1 LIVGRVADVAP
12 EVAPRSADALANDSR
27 VDERRLRDRCVNNPG
42 DLQCRRELAAMLL
55 QTGRAEEAVSILAEA
70 IRIDFRDVPTLVA
83 FAHAQRKWGNL
94 TEAEQACLLALEQD
108 PEHPEALAALAHVL
122 IARDRVADAIPIL
135 ERSLELQSD
144 NVETRRLYGV
154 ALEVVGRLDEARRE
168 LLQVI
173 TNDPSATK
181 AYISLSEIEVFTPDH
196 DLLRRMHATLAMM
209 PRTDDLRLV
218 PLYYSL
224 GKAYDD
230 IGDYDR
236 AFSYF
241 QSGAKLQRSR
251 IGYDEQKALALLEDV
266 MAVFT
271 STLVARHPPVAADRP
286 AMTPVFIVGMP
297 RSGSTL
303 LEQILSRH
311 SQVFCCGETNTFGDK
326 LAMIRRDCPE
336 LPFFPEFMRSID
348 REALARVSAAYH
360 THMRELGGSAHIFV
374 NKLLI
379 NFIFMG
385 AIHMA
390 MPDARFVVTRRN
402 ALDTCLSAFASYF
415 EFDIPYSYDLA
426 ELGRFYR
433 KFEQVVAHWSQ
444 VLPEHVMRTVDYEK
458 LVSDLEGQTRSLLDF
473 VGLAWEP
480 ACLAFHRSKHP
491 ARTAS
496 VAQVRRP
503 LYQSSIGRW
512 RRYER
517 HLQPL
522 IEALEIGRD

>member
-1 LIVGRVADVAP
+1 
-12 EVAPRSADALANDSR
+12 
-27 VDERRLRDRCVNNPG
+27 
-42 DLQCRRELAAMLL
+42 
-55 QTGRAEEAVSILAEA
+55 
-70 IRIDFRDVPTLVA
+70 
-83 FAHAQRKWGNL
+83 
-94 TEAEQACLLALEQD
+94 
-108 PEHPEALAALAHVL
+108 
-122 IARDRVADAIPIL
+122 
-135 ERSLELQSD
+135 
-144 NVETRRLYGV
+144 
-154 ALEVVGRLDEARRE
+154 LDEARRE

-230 IGDYDR
+230 IGDYAR

-348 REALARVSAAYH
+348 SEALARVSSAYH
-360 THMRELGGSAHIFV
+360 AHMRELGGSAHVFV